1 MWFKNL
7 AVYRLPAGLKLNI
20 PALEEKLATL
30 TMQPCGNMDRETR
43 GWISPRGDDR
53 LLHVLNGQVLI
64 ALGMEAK
71 LLPSSVVNQFAED
84 KAAEIEAQQGF
95 KVGRK
100 QMRELKDQVTDE
112 LLPRAFVRRAQTWAW
127 IDPVN
132 GWFVV
137 DVATPAKAEALL
149 EALSKSVDDL
159 PVKNLHTELSPAT
172 AMTDWLLSGEAPAGF
187 SIDRDLELRAADEG
201 KATVRYVRH
210 ELEGEEVAAQIA
222 AHLAAGK
229 QATRLGMTWNDRI
242 SFVLGEQ
249 MEVKRLTFLDILKE
263 QTEAGESADEQFDL
277 DFALMSGEVAKLL
290 ADLVAALGGEKAAAI

>member
-7 AVYRLPAGLKLNI
+7 AVYRLPVGLKLDI

-43 GWISPRGDDR
+43 GWVSPRGDDR
-53 LLHVLNGQVLI
+53 LLHVLNQQVMI

-71 LLPSSVVNQFAED
+71 LLPSSVVNQFAEE
-84 KAAEIEAQQGF
+84 KAAEIEEQQGF

-100 QMRELKDQVTDE
+100 QLRELKEQVTDE
-112 LLPRAFVRRAQTWAW
+112 LLPRAFVRRYQTWAW

-132 GWFVV
+132 GWLVV
-137 DVATPAKAEALL
+137 DAATPAKAEIVL

-159 PVKNLHTELSPAT
+159 PVKSLHTERSPSA
-172 AMTDWLLSGEAPAGF
+172 AMTEWLLSGEAPAGF

-210 ELEGEEVAAQIA
+210 DLEGEEIA
-222 AHLAAGK
+222 AHIEAGK
-229 QATRLGMTWNDRI
+229 QATRLAMTWSDRI

-249 MEVKRLTFLDILKE
+249 MEIKRLAFLDILKE
-263 QTEAGESADEQFDL
+263 QSEPGESADEQFDL
-277 DFALMSGEVAKLL
+277 DFALMAGELAKLL
-290 ADLVAALGGEKAAAI
+290 TDLVAALGGEKAAAI